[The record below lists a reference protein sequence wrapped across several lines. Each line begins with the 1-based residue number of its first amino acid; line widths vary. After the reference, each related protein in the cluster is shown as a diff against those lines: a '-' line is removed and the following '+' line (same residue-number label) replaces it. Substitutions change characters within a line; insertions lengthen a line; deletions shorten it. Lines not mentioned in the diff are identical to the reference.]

1 MRGSIGSSP
10 SMRNPPRSLGLR
22 LWIDP
27 GLPDDVF
34 RHRVYQEYLKR
45 YLRCVK
51 GVDENVVR
59 LVDHLK
65 TSGEWDNTII
75 NYTSDQGMMLGEYDL
90 IDKRWMFDESMR
102 MPLILRDPRLGNAVS
117 SVDAI
122 IINTDF
128 APYMIEKAGGTV
140 PDDKQGESF
149 ARLAAGQPQPDWRT
163 ATNYRDWMHRTDHEV
178 PAHFGIRTER
188 YKLIFYYGVHYA
200 APDPEQNTPR
210 IFPGET
216 APRWAVAMPRGWEF
230 YDLRHDPE
238 EADNRYTDPAYRD
251 VIDGLKRELA
261 RQRETLGD
269 TDEAYPHI
277 TRIVR
282 LHCDD

>member
-1 MRGSIGSSP
+1 M
-10 SMRNPPRSLGLR
+10 
-22 LWIDP
+22 
-27 GLPDDVF
+27 
-34 RHRVYQEYLKR
+34 
-45 YLRCVK
+45 
-51 GVDENVVR
+51 
-59 LVDHLK
+59 
-65 TSGEWDNTII
+65 
-75 NYTSDQGMMLGEYDL
+75 
-90 IDKRWMFDESMR
+90 
-102 MPLILRDPRLGNAVS
+102 
-117 SVDAI
+117 
-122 IINTDF
+122 
-128 APYMIEKAGGTV
+128 V

-188 YKLIFYYGVHYA
+188 YQLIFYYGVHYE

-230 YDLRHDPE
+230 YDLGHDPE
-238 EADNRYTDPAYRD
+238 EADNRYADPAYRD
-251 VIDGLKRELA
+251 VIDGLKRKLA

-277 TRIVR
+277 ARIVR
-282 LHCDD
+282 LHWDDSRPERAGQERAPGRNFRLHSDKIEFLADPSMNIKINRFNWLFDVIAKTPQ